1 MVLIYSISVG
11 INSFF
16 RYNKFLNEYEL
27 KSKKLSM
34 LKVKQKEIDQKLL
47 DLENPKVWEQLSREK
62 LNMIKPGEVM
72 YRFYN
77 KGNSE

>member
-1 MVLIYSISVG
+1 
-11 INSFF
+11 
-16 RYNKFLNEYEL
+16 
-27 KSKKLSM
+27 M